1 MLAGRACAGR
11 SACWPGAYPAFYLSS
26 WAPLTALTG
35 KQTGGKG
42 SLRLREALVLV
53 QFTISAAVIA
63 CTLLMGAQMRY
74 VANKSLG
81 FEKENRLVVTMRGAP
96 TIDKH
101 DTIKS
106 ELLKDSHILG
116 VAIAAAPPQMPGT
129 PVNLA
134 QVEQEDGKTEPTQL
148 NNFPIGEGYIDI
160 MGIKVLQGRD
170 LSKRLL
176 TDVGTNVLVN
186 EAMVRKMGWTNPLGK
201 RMVVRGEAR
210 PRDRRGAG
218 LQLQVAAHQ
227 DRAVGRVSPQH
238 GPQRHE

>member
-1 MLAGRACAGR
+1 MGLLA
-11 SACWPGAYPAFYLSS
+11 GAYPAFYLSS

-35 KQTGGKG
+35 KQTGGKA
-42 SLRLREALVLV
+42 SLRLREALVLL

-81 FEKENRLVVTMRGAP
+81 FEKEHRLIVTMRGAP

-101 DTIKS
+101 DT
-106 ELLKDSHILG
+106 DQDR
-116 VAIAAAPPQMPGT
+116 AAQGQPYPGSGHCRSAAGRCRYAGEPGPGGT
-129 PVNLA
+129 GRRQDRTDAA
-134 QVEQEDGKTEPTQL
+134 QQLPHRRGFVEV
-148 NNFPIGEGYIDI
+148 

-186 EAMVRKMGWTNPLGK
+186 EALVRKMGWTNPLGK
-201 RMVVRGEAR
+201 RMHGAGRER

-218 LQLQVAAHQ
+218 LQFQVAAHA
-227 DRAVGRVSPQH
+227 RSSRWLCI
-238 GPQRHE
+238 R

>member
-1 MLAGRACAGR
+1 ML
-11 SACWPGAYPAFYLSS
+11 L
-26 WAPLTALTG
+26 
-35 KQTGGKG
+35 
-42 SLRLREALVLV
+42 

-81 FEKENRLVVTMRGAP
+81 FEKEHRLIVTMRGVP

-101 DTIKS
+101 DTIKA

-116 VAIAAAPPQMPGT
+116 VAIAAAPPADVGT

-148 NNFPIGEGYIDI
+148 NNFPIGEGYVEV

-170 LSKRLL
+170 LSNRLL

-201 RMVVRGEAR
+201 RMVVRGEAGR
-210 PRDRRGAG
+210 VIGVRAG
-218 LQLQVAAHQ
+218 LQLQVPAHQ
-227 DRAVGRVSPQH
+227 DRAAGCVPAQH
-238 GPQRHE
+238 GPQRHTGYQQAVPAELPGAQDLVGRHQRDAGQDRARDGGGRRQASVRIRLPG